1 MKLLFPAVTLTFT
14 VFGPVV
20 RPVFPVTSTVAS
32 TSVARA
38 TTVTEVVPGS
48 TSIDPSGSTE
58 APLAVIEAIVLSA
71 E

>member
-1 MKLLFPAVTLTFT
+1 MLFPAITFTFT

-20 RPVFPVTSTVAS
+20 KTVFPVTSTVAL

-38 TTVTEVVPGS
+38 TTVTELVPGS
-48 TSIDPSGSTE
+48 TSIDPSTSTE
-58 APLAVIEAIVLSA
+58 APLAVIEASELSD